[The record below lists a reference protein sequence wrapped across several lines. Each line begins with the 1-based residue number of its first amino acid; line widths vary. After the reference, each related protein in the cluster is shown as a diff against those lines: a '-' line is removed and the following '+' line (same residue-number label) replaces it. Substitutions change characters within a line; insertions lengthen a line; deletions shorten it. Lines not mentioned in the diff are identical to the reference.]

1 MTMDVS
7 NFVRISLTK
16 SFRLGPRWLGV
27 VACALALFLGTSM
40 DAYAQV
46 PRGSC
51 TLGKKAKLFKNPVGM
66 AFLQKL
72 ETGAV
77 VSLIEEA
84 GTRWE
89 VASSDG
95 TIGFLDSA
103 WMNKVCRFSPPAK
116 PAPSELSAED
126 TKALE
131 NTQAA
136 AQALSGGPSKPP
148 MPNQGG
154 LGSMALL
161 PIEGERLDKSLVK
174 ICSNLIAAHLSAV
187 PDRTLVTS
195 EEIGAMLSLEE
206 QKMALN
212 CDDASCMAEIGG
224 ALGVDELVRVSLGKL
239 GSKLIISMSR
249 ILVAEAAVLGRSTIQ
264 IDNVEDYYD
273 AGFKRAVAEIY
284 NLELEAAPAPTPKRT
299 PSAQPK
305 VAPTPSQND
314 MVALPAAASAASPT
328 PWGSYLSMI
337 LGGAAVGAGTY
348 FGLEAQSN
356 ADLANALE
364 IGSQRAGQDA
374 EEQMVIANVLYGI
387 GAVGLVTGIYL
398 WFNADDVETASL
410 SKQSQAGPRLT
421 GLDIAPLRE
430 GALVLVGGSY

>member
-1 MTMDVS
+1 MDVS
-7 NFVRISLTK
+7 NFTRISLTQ
-16 SFRLGPRWLGV
+16 SCRLRFGRLGV
-27 VACALALFLGTSM
+27 VACALGLFLGNQL

-89 VASSDG
+89 VAASDG

-116 PAPSELSAED
+116 PAPSQLSAED

-131 NTQAA
+131 NTQAT
-136 AQALSGGPSKPP
+136 AQALSGGPSTSP
-148 MPNQGG
+148 MPTLGG

-195 EEIGAMLSLEE
+195 EEIGAMLNLEE

-239 GSKLIISMSR
+239 GSQKLIISMSR

-284 NLELEAAPAPTPKRT
+284 NLELEAAPAPTPKSST
-299 PSAQPK
+299 F
-305 VAPTPSQND
+305 
-314 MVALPAAASAASPT
+314 
-328 PWGSYLSMI
+328 GSSE
-337 LGGAAVGAGTY
+337 GCT
-348 FGLEAQSN
+348 
-356 ADLANALE
+356 
-364 IGSQRAGQDA
+364 
-374 EEQMVIANVLYGI
+374 
-387 GAVGLVTGIYL
+387 GAVAKRNDGSTSGGQCCHAHALGKLSFNDLRWRCGGGGYL
-398 WFNADDVETASL
+398 FRLGS
-410 SKQSQAGPRLT
+410 SKQR
-421 GLDIAPLRE
+421 
-430 GALVLVGGSY
+430 

>member
-1 MTMDVS
+1 
-7 NFVRISLTK
+7 
-16 SFRLGPRWLGV
+16 
-27 VACALALFLGTSM
+27 
-40 DAYAQV
+40 
-46 PRGSC
+46 
-51 TLGKKAKLFKNPVGM
+51 
-66 AFLQKL
+66 
-72 ETGAV
+72 
-77 VSLIEEA
+77 
-84 GTRWE
+84 
-89 VASSDG
+89 
-95 TIGFLDSA
+95 
-103 WMNKVCRFSPPAK
+103 
-116 PAPSELSAED
+116 
-126 TKALE
+126 
-131 NTQAA
+131 
-136 AQALSGGPSKPP
+136 
-148 MPNQGG
+148 
-154 LGSMALL
+154 MALL

-174 ICSNLIAAHLSAV
+174 ICSNLIAAHLAAV

-273 AGFKRAVAEIY
+273 AGFQRAVAEIY
-284 NLELEAAPAPTPKRT
+284 NLELQAAPAPTPKAA
-299 PSAQPK
+299 PSAQAR
-305 VAPTPSQND
+305 VAPTPSQNEV
-314 MVALPAAASAASPT
+314 VASPAVASAASPT

-356 ADLANALE
+356 AEIANALE

-374 EEQMVIANVLYGI
+374 ENQALIANVLYSV

-398 WFNADDVETASL
+398 WFSADDVETASL
-410 SKQSQAGPRLT
+410 SKQSQPGFRLT

>member
-7 NFVRISLTK
+7 NFTRISLTQ
-16 SFRLGPRWLGV
+16 SCRLRFGWLG
-27 VACALALFLGTSM
+27 ALTCALGLFLGTSS
-40 DAYAQV
+40 DANAQV

-89 VASSDG
+89 VAVSDG

-116 PAPSELSAED
+116 PAPSQLNAED

-131 NTQAA
+131 NTQAT
-136 AQALSGGPSKPP
+136 AQALSGGPSTPP
-148 MPNQGG
+148 MPSQGG

-195 EEIGAMLSLEE
+195 EEIGAMLNLEE

-284 NLELEAAPAPTPKRT
+284 NLELQAAPTPGAA
-299 PSAQPK
+299 PSAQAR
-305 VAPTPSQND
+305 VAPTPSQNE
-314 MVALPAAASAASPT
+314 MVALPAVASAATPT

-356 ADLANALE
+356 ADIANALE

-374 EEQMVIANVLYGI
+374 ENQALIANVLYSVG
-387 GAVGLVTGIYL
+387 GLGLVTGIYL
-398 WFNADDVETASL
+398 WFSADDVETASL
-410 SKQSQAGPRLT
+410 SKQSQPGLRLT